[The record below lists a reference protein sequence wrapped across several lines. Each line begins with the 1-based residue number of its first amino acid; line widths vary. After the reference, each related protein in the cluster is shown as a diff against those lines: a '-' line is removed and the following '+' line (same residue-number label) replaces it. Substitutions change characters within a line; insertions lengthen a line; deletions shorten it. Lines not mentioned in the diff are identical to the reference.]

1 VTDKKDKIPS
11 ILIKYL
17 NLDNIAEELSEDRLV
32 EIGSDI
38 AAAVDHDEESRIEWR
53 EQMEESLKLAK
64 QTVDGKSYPWPG
76 AANVRYPLLLEAAVQ
91 FNARTNP
98 EVVQGDKV
106 VEVSV
111 MIPDPTG
118 DQEDRADRLSSHMSY
133 QLLGQSD
140 NWRSDTDRLLM
151 TLPLVGVCYRKS
163 YYDSIEKRPQIDFCL
178 PQDIVINNAV
188 ASLESA
194 PRITHILHMSNN
206 DLLERMRAGIYSKY
220 SLEELTKTT
229 DEDSLSSASSD
240 YVSNQYEVNNHE
252 LYEQHCWLDLDDD
265 DYEEP
270 YIVVVHKESKKVLR
284 IVARF
289 DESSFIFHKNTNEF
303 VKIKAIQYFTDY
315 HFIPA
320 PDGTF
325 HSMGFGSILYPL
337 NETINTLLNQLLDA
351 GTLANRQGG
360 FIGKS
365 LRIRKEELRFKPGEW
380 KQINVPSGTSLAQN
394 VYPLPVNEPSP
405 ALFNLLGMIINS
417 GKELA
422 NVSEVLQGQ
431 PPGANTPATT
441 VMAIVEQGMKVFSSM
456 MSRLY
461 VSFKKEFQKLY
472 LINKKYLDTYETY
485 AYTTA
490 SGMVSL
496 ADYQAPE
503 YGVFPVAN
511 PNQASDAHR
520 LAQAQA
526 LMQIM
531 NAPGIDQQEVL
542 MRYLNALRIQQP
554 NKILPPPD
562 PNAPPP
568 PQAIME
574 METAQAALAHQKMT
588 TADIL
593 MRRELEAIRL
603 NLEQERN
610 QAQAAYWGG
619 QVASQKIES
628 VSKLA
633 ETEALVGEQDVNIA
647 SKQADVMQKQA
658 DMIEQI
664 EPSGVGIGSPEDIEM
679 RVGRIETLMNQL
691 AGTTQQS
698 PMEQQEPN
706 QNMAPEGESASL
718 NPTQQA
724 PTLPPELAQ
733 ELQGIPSEAEESNV
747 LPPEKKKSKK

>member
-1 VTDKKDKIPS
+1 MADKKDKIPP

-17 NLDNIAEELSEDRLV
+17 NLDNIAGELSEERLV
-32 EIGSDI
+32 KIGSEI
-38 AAAVDHDEESRIEWR
+38 VAGADHDEESRCDWR
-53 EQMEESLKLAK
+53 NQMEESLKLAK
-64 QTVDGKSYPWPG
+64 QVVDGKSYPWPG

-111 MIPDPTG
+111 MVPDPDG
-118 DQEDRADRLSSHMSY
+118 SQDDRADRLSSHMSY
-133 QLLGQSD
+133 QLLGESD

-178 PQDIVINNAV
+178 PQDIIINNAV

-206 DLLERMRAGIYSKY
+206 DILERMRAEIYSKH
-220 SLEELTKTT
+220 SLAELTGTP
-229 DEDSLSSASSD
+229 DEDALSSTDD
-240 YVSNQYEVNNHE
+240 YDEYKVDSHE

-265 DYEEP
+265 DYKEP
-270 YIVVVHKESKKVLR
+270 YIVVVHKESQKVLR
-284 IVARF
+284 IVARY
-289 DESSFIFHKNTNEF
+289 DESSFVFHRNTNEF
-303 VKIKAIQYFTDY
+303 VKIKGHQYFTDY
-315 HFIPA
+315 HFIPS

-380 KQINVPSGTSLAQN
+380 KQINVPSGTTLAQN
-394 VYPLPVNEPSP
+394 VYPLPVNQPSP
-405 ALFNLLGMIINS
+405 ALFNLLTMIVGA

-472 LINKKYLDTYETY
+472 LINKKYLDTYETF

-511 PNQASDAHR
+511 PNQASDTHR

-531 NAPGIDQQEVL
+531 DAPGVDKQEVL
-542 MRYLNALRIQQP
+542 VRYLNALRIQQP
-554 NKILPPPD
+554 NKILPPPN

-574 METAQAALAHQKMT
+574 METAQAVLAHQKMT

-603 NLEQERN
+603 NLEQEKN

-619 QVASQKIES
+619 QVASDKLQS

-633 ETEALVGEQDVNIA
+633 ETEALVGEHDVNVA

-664 EPSGVGIGSPEDIEM
+664 QPSGVGVGSPEDIET
-679 RVGRIETLMNQL
+679 RVGRIEALMNQL
-691 AGTTQQS
+691 AGVSQQP

-706 QNMAPEGESASL
+706 QTMAPQGETAPSVQMSSM
-718 NPTQQA
+718 QQE

-733 ELQGIPSEAEESNV
+733 ELQSVPKEAEE
-747 LPPEKKKSKK
+747 KSKK